1 VDLERL
7 LERGAVEGFHLG
19 LVRPRGADVDVPRE
33 RVEPPLLAAA
43 REARAARPPEIW
55 SSIATSSA
63 HPERARRGQHDAE
76 LTDAQAACLHRHEEI
91 EQGAALKRRRARPN
105 LRDGGG
111 A

>member
-1 VDLERL
+1 MCCASVLSHRCWSPRAKPASARL
-7 LERGAVEGFHLG
+7 
-19 LVRPRGADVDVPRE
+19 
-33 RVEPPLLAAA
+33 
-43 REARAARPPEIW
+43 PEIW